1 MCHENSFTFTYLES
15 FSFVVH
21 LISMFHGCCW
31 NTLFL
36 ILWCVVL
43 AVVGWRAVV
52 LCCADVLSWRVL
64 YAQGLRAALAVV
76 ICCCAVVLS
85 CCCVVMVSVLWVC
98 VWYGVLLWRSIKTFL
113 PSLTLSLFHLL
124 CISVSQGCCWH
135 TLRRRKGGLWWCS
148 VKTGLSVVM
157 HICWVLSEVA
167 KMRKFVSFWPLHFL
181 YRVISCILLLSSLLI
196 LCCLQNVP
204 CRVHM
209 QGSRNWWEYI

>member
-1 MCHENSFTFTYLES
+1 MLCLRLLDG
-15 FSFVVH
+15 VQW
-21 LISMFHGCCW
+21 C
-31 NTLFL
+31 
-36 ILWCVVL
+36 CVVL
-43 AVVGWRAVV
+43 MCCHGVCYMRRACVQRW
-52 LCCADVLSWRVL
+52 LLW
-64 YAQGLRAALAVV
+64 Y
-76 ICCCAVVLS
+76 AVVLS

-98 VWYGVLLWRSIKTFL
+98 VWYGVLLWRAIKTFL